1 MDHISLRTQ
10 EDWTRERSS
19 DHTCND
25 HVHHTCETL
34 TDCLAESRYGRLN
47 NFYVWSFQRL
57 RNWPDGGTKLMR
69 LRRKC
74 QREMRYVSVIVQ
86 DVTARLGRTQLISPW
101 AFPLAPVSTRSLW
114 KGGQESKSRKGPS
127 RWRHSLRRV
136 RDWPSREWL
145 GNGLSRTSFK
155 KGAT

>member
-1 MDHISLRTQ
+1 MKECELIKRRHTFGFLAVNWQGIRSPVPGIKLIFSMESRTQDCFGLPLIHGANHGPHLRLRTQ
-10 EDWTRERSS
+10 EDWRRERSS

-34 TDCLAESRYGRLN
+34 MDCLAESRYGRLN
-47 NFYVWSFQRL
+47 NFCVWSFQRL

-86 DVTARLGRTQLISPW
+86 DVTARLGRTQLISP
-101 AFPLAPVSTRSLW
+101 
-114 KGGQESKSRKGPS
+114 
-127 RWRHSLRRV
+127 
-136 RDWPSREWL
+136 
-145 GNGLSRTSFK
+145 
-155 KGAT
+155 